1 MTSVEVAH
9 QKAKQAADSEWAE
22 RLARVGFVARGFVYL
37 IVGVIALQ
45 IAWSTDASNEASK
58 DGALREIAQRPG
70 SGPLL
75 IALAVGLVGYML
87 WRLSEAAWGKRD
99 ETDER
104 KRTLKRL
111 GSAVKAAIYGAFLV
125 STIQFIR
132 QGPDA
137 GGKSRGGQG
146 PEDSWT
152 AKALDLPGGRILV
165 GIAALVLIGAAGWIA
180 YRGLAQKFEKRLDTS
195 TMSPAMGR
203 AVDVVGTVGLASRG
217 AIVGLAGFLLLRA
230 ALDYDPTKA
239 SGVDATLRVVA
250 QQTYGKVLLT
260 VIAIGIMAYGL
271 YSWAE
276 ARYRQL

>member
-1 MTSVEVAH
+1 MTGVQVAH
-9 QKAKQAADSEWAE
+9 QKARQAANSDWAE
-22 RLARVGFVARGFVYL
+22 RLARIGFAARGVVYL

-45 IAWSTDASNEASK
+45 IAYSTDANNEASK
-58 DGALREIAQRPG
+58 DGALREIAKKPM

-75 IALAVGLVGYML
+75 IALAIGMVGYIL

-99 ETDER
+99 EEDER
-104 KRTLKRL
+104 KRTAKRL
-111 GSAVKAAIYGAFLV
+111 GSAAKAALYGAFLV
-125 STIQFIR
+125 STLRFIR
-132 QGPDA
+132 LGPDA
-137 GGKSRGGQG
+137 GGQHRTGGA

-152 AKALDLPGGRILV
+152 AKALDVPGGRILV
-165 GIAALVLIGAAGWIA
+165 GVVAIVLIGAAGWIA

-195 TMSPAMGR
+195 EMTPVTGR
-203 AVDVVGTVGLASRG
+203 AVDVVGTVGLAGRG

-260 VIAIGIMAYGL
+260 AIAVGIMAYGL

-276 ARYRQL
+276 ARYREL

>member
-1 MTSVEVAH
+1 VTGVQVAH
-9 QKAKQAADSEWAE
+9 QKARQAANSDWAE
-22 RLARVGFVARGFVYL
+22 RLARIGFAARGVVYL

-45 IAWSTDASNEASK
+45 IAYSTDASNEASK
-58 DGALREIAQRPG
+58 DGALREIAKKPM

-75 IALAVGLVGYML
+75 IALAIGMVGYIL

-99 ETDER
+99 EEDER
-104 KRTLKRL
+104 KRTAKRL
-111 GSAVKAAIYGAFLV
+111 GSAAKAALYGAFLV
-125 STIQFIR
+125 STLRFIR
-132 QGPDA
+132 LGPDA
-137 GGKSRGGQG
+137 GGQHRTGGA

-152 AKALDLPGGRILV
+152 AKALDVPGGRILV
-165 GIAALVLIGAAGWIA
+165 GVVAIVLIGAAGWIA

-195 TMSPAMGR
+195 EMTPVTGR
-203 AVDVVGTVGLASRG
+203 AVDVVGTVGLAGRG

-260 VIAIGIMAYGL
+260 AIAVGIMAYGL

-276 ARYRQL
+276 ARYREL

>member
-1 MTSVEVAH
+1 MTGVQVAH
-9 QKAKQAADSEWAE
+9 QKARQAANSDWAE
-22 RLARVGFVARGFVYL
+22 RLARIGFAARGVVYL

-45 IAWSTDASNEASK
+45 IAYSTDASNEASK
-58 DGALREIAQRPG
+58 DGALREIAKKPM

-75 IALAVGLVGYML
+75 IALAIGMVGYIL

-99 ETDER
+99 EEDER
-104 KRTLKRL
+104 KRTAKRL
-111 GSAVKAAIYGAFLV
+111 GSAAKAALYGAFLV
-125 STIQFIR
+125 STLRFIR
-132 QGPDA
+132 LGPDA
-137 GGKSRGGQG
+137 GGQHRTGGA

-152 AKALDLPGGRILV
+152 AKALDVPGGRILV
-165 GIAALVLIGAAGWIA
+165 GVVAIVLIGAAGWIA

-195 TMSPAMGR
+195 EMTPVTGR
-203 AVDVVGTVGLASRG
+203 AVDVVGTVGLAGRG

-260 VIAIGIMAYGL
+260 AIAVGIMAYGL

-276 ARYRQL
+276 ARYREL